1 MYQIILVSHN
11 GLAKA
16 MYETA
21 QLMVGEHPGVLV
33 FGLDLEDD
41 IEHFRKMVT
50 NAVKCSL
57 KKGDVLILSDIQSG
71 SPFNVTVGI
80 MEKYNL
86 MHFTGMNLAMVLE
99 AICSQR
105 TISLQKISENLE
117 ELGQHAVINV
127 NELLSKKLQDNEEND

>member
-21 QLMVGEHPGVLV
+21 QLIIGDHPGVLV

-41 IEHFRKMVT
+41 IEHFRAMVT
-50 NAVKCSL
+50 DAVNRSL
-57 KKGDVLILSDIQSG
+57 EKGDVLILSDIQSG

-105 TISLQKISENLE
+105 TIPLRKLSENLE
-117 ELGQHAVINV
+117 NLGRNAVINV
-127 NELLSKKLQDNEEND
+127 NGLLSKKIQENEEND